1 MKKPL
6 YILGTL
12 FLLLLLAGGGY
23 AYYLYDSVQGTIDS
37 EMHVELERDQSEERE
52 TELDMDNQEPVSF
65 LLLGVDA
72 EDSKQGLTDTM
83 MVVTVNPARD
93 SMRMVSLPR
102 DTRVEIPGYGLDKI
116 NHAYGLGG
124 ADLALD
130 TVEKYLDLPLDYF
143 VTINMEGFEE
153 MVDAVGGVPVENDF
167 AFEQNE
173 FFFPEGD
180 VYLDGEKALAYSRMR
195 KEDPD
200 GDLGRNARQRQ
211 VVNALIDEG
220 AQLSS
225 VARSE
230 ELLDV
235 LGSNVLTNLDFDKM
249 VKLQQHY
256 ASARHNQ
263 ETLEIEGDGERIDGI
278 WYLMV
283 SEEERERISSDL
295 REHLELEDTR
305 SAHVE

>member
-1 MKKPL
+1 MKKLL

-52 TELDMDNQEPVSF
+52 TELDMDNEDPVSF

-102 DTRVEIPGYGLDKI
+102 DTRVEIPGYGEDKI

-167 AFEQNE
+167 AFEQNDI
-173 FFFPEGD
+173 FFPEGD
-180 VYLDGEKALAYSRMR
+180 VYLDGERALAYSRMR

-225 VARSE
+225 VTRAE

-235 LGSNVLTNLDFDKM
+235 LGSNILTNLDFDKM
-249 VKLQQHY
+249 MKLQQHY

-283 SEEERERISSDL
+283 QEEERERISADL

-305 SAHVE
+305 SVHLE